1 MSMCCYEPE
10 RAGWEIWNGPG
21 SNQLLLAVT
30 GPRRGQELFWVSDYE
45 CEEGTSSTTGKNR
58 GLIRQTGNAPS
69 STSLPLPPKRSK
81 IGAHFL
87 QPR

>member
-45 CEEGTSSTTGKNR
+45 CEEGD
-58 GLIRQTGNAPS
+58 APDDS
-69 STSLPLPPKRSK
+69 NVGFVAASFQ
-81 IGAHFL
+81 AFL
-87 QPR
+87 DPHSDQ